1 MSLFLPKDFLYTGS
15 IFSHSEFSLIKN
27 FLQQTE
33 LKRNIQNLKFRF
45 SLSFCKEK
53 KQYKTKREPRRQ
65 KNKCKNKREGKKEER
80 KRKRKKERKKKE
92 RKKQQKKG
100 KNFASPSHSTVLL
113 SLRLS
118 VFHRFWNTPSQ
129 RDAFIIDVQ
138 PIAGFLARNLQRQ
151 QRRLRGVPLPGLF
164 DFLRGSM
171 AAASGGGDRSMVFFS
186 L

>member
-92 RKKQQKKG
+92 RKKKQKKG
-100 KNFASPSHSTVLL
+100 KEFCLAVSFYRPPVLASI
-113 SLRLS
+113 RLS
-118 VFHRFWNTPSQ
+118 SILEHSFTKRRFHHRCPT
-129 RDAFIIDVQ
+129 DC
-138 PIAGFLARNLQRQ
+138 
-151 QRRLRGVPLPGLF
+151 RLSRPE
-164 DFLRGSM
+164 S
-171 AAASGGGDRSMVFFS
+171 AAAAAPFARGTSPGT